1 MCFGWHSFRFL
12 LQSHIL
18 GSAAYY
24 LSVASF
30 FVLFFSEEQVQS
42 TQAPQFDV
50 GLVAGMSVFVIVLIV
65 VIIVSLY
72 YVR

>member
-1 MCFGWHSFRFL
+1 MAFVSFRFTVSHSWVSGL
-12 LQSHIL
+12 LFKCRI
-18 GSAAYY
+18 
-24 LSVASF
+24 VF
-30 FVLFFSEEQVQS
+30 CFVFSEEQVQS